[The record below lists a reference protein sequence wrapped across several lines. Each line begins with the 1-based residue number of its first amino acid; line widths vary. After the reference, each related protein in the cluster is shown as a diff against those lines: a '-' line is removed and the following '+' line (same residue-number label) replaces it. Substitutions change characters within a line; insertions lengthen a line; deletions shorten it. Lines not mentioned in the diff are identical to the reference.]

1 MTIKIQGSAVV
12 EKEKSSANF
21 GNVSDT
27 SIHNNGQRIAMNNYI
42 KNSKFLRF
50 REKMKNVTHWKR
62 YQIDFAQ
69 KHFDLIQDP
78 FKDEEVFM
86 QNDKIDMEK
95 IEQIDKEFEELEN
108 KMEQLAK
115 QKAMEK
121 ESDN

>member
-1 MTIKIQGSAVV
+1 
-12 EKEKSSANF
+12 
-21 GNVSDT
+21 
-27 SIHNNGQRIAMNNYI
+27 
-42 KNSKFLRF
+42 
-50 REKMKNVTHWKR
+50 
-62 YQIDFAQ
+62 
-69 KHFDLIQDP
+69 
-78 FKDEEVFM
+78 M